1 MTRVAVIDFETTG
14 MSPLQGDRATE
25 IGVVLMEG
33 EQVVDRWH
41 SLMNAGVRIP
51 YFIESL
57 TGISNAMVQAAPP
70 AAQVMAEAARFVGDT
85 PMAAH
90 NAAFDRRFWQAEL
103 ALAGLAAPHPFICT
117 VMLSRRL
124 YPDAPSHRLGD
135 LASYHRLPSTGQA
148 HRALA
153 DAEMAAHL
161 LGRMQDDLKHAGLGP
176 GSEGRCDHDWLM
188 RVQALPKQR
197 VAQMLAGT
205 R

>member
-41 SLMNAGVRIP
+41 SLMNAGLRIP

-57 TGISNAMVQAAPP
+57 TGISTAMVQAAPP
-70 AAQVMAEAARFVGDT
+70 AAQVMAEAARFVGDA

-103 ALAGLAAPHPFICT
+103 ALAGLESAQPFACT
-117 VMLSRRL
+117 LLLSRRL
-124 YPDAPSHRLGD
+124 YPQAVSHRLGA
-135 LASYHRLPSTGQA
+135 LAQWHALPASGPA

-153 DAEMAAHL
+153 DAETAAALLARIRHDLRRQHGVADVRHGLLMQLQASPRHRLQSVIERHL
-161 LGRMQDDLKHAGLGP
+161 A
-176 GSEGRCDHDWLM
+176 
-188 RVQALPKQR
+188 
-197 VAQMLAGT
+197 
-205 R
+205 

>member
-1 MTRVAVIDFETTG
+1 MSCIAVIDFETTG
-14 MSPLQGDRATE
+14 GSPALGDRATE
-25 IGVVLMEG
+25 VAIVILEDGRPVERF
-33 EQVVDRWH
+33 Q
-41 SLMNAGVRIP
+41 SLMNAGRPIP
-51 YFIESL
+51 AFISQL
-57 TGISNAMVQAAPP
+57 TGITNAMVTAAPP
-70 AAQVMAEAARFVGDT
+70 AGQVMREAARFVGEL

-176 GSEGRCDHDWLM
+176 GREGRCDHDWLM

-197 VAQMLAGT
+197 VAQMLAGA